1 MRGSAGTA
9 APSRRLLIVGDMALS
24 RGLMRMV
31 LSRLGYVVTC
41 VASGQEAL
49 ASLAHTPFALVLI
62 ALQLPDLPGLT
73 LARRLRA
80 APGPVGSM
88 PILLFGDAWDP
99 ERMLASCREAGL
111 DGYLPKPISIGR
123 LVSSVRDLIQR
134 APASG
139 EEPPAPDQ
147 APPVPAPIALDRF
160 TSFTDG
166 DGQLE
171 RELGSLYVATAD
183 LYLEEMR
190 AALGGSGGWSR
201 AAHSLKGASANIGA
215 TEMARLAAQAEKAP
229 ASPELLAALDEA
241 LAEVRRFFRD
251 RTRTGMDARAAALP
265 QPG

>member
-1 MRGSAGTA
+1 MRSSAGTA

-49 ASLAHTPFALVLI
+49 ASLAHTPYALVLV

-80 APGPVGSM
+80 TPGSVGSM

-99 ERMLASCREAGL
+99 ERMVASCREAGL

-139 EEPPAPDQ
+139 EDPAMPDRVPTEPT
-147 APPVPAPIALDRF
+147 PIALDRF

-190 AALGGSGGWSR
+190 AALGGGGWSR

-251 RTRTGMDARAAALP
+251 RTRTGTNARAAAP
-265 QPG
+265 WQPG